1 MTRTTTSTAWLFK
14 KKQITGDG
22 ETLWT
27 TEARCFFCRA
37 TNTYVP
43 NTVLVANRPTSG
55 VSITDT
61 IGDCKQPWQFVYGCH
76 SEQIETTKHQATIG
90 LGAPRSTGARETQTD
105 MKYAHPSKYRRGDQH
120 KLLYWHSY
128 PPASMEVITI
138 EVCFN
143 TVLYMAVSQQ
153 PLLWSRA
160 TSGIQNS
167 RLLYQCS
174 CVCLLRSVIGLNT

>member
-1 MTRTTTSTAWLFK
+1 MTTTSTAWLFK

-27 TEARCFFCRA
+27 TEARCFYCRA
-37 TNTYVP
+37 TKTYVP
-43 NTVLVANRPTSG
+43 NTVFVANRPTSG

-76 SEQIETTKHQATIG
+76 REQIETTKHRATIG

-105 MKYAHPSKYRRGDQH
+105 IMKYAHPSKYRRGDQH

-128 PPASMEVITI
+128 PQQVWKWLPSKCVSTLFCTWLYHNKHCCEVGPLVVYTTA
-138 EVCFN
+138 VCFIS
-143 TVLYMAVSQQ
+143 VRVY
-153 PLLWSRA
+153 
-160 TSGIQNS
+160 
-167 RLLYQCS
+167 
-174 CVCLLRSVIGLNT
+174 VCWGP